1 MEYHAPENVI
11 ELAKSINRA
20 IDSST
25 KPLHT
30 AIEKLVVELDTA
42 YKVQGGKS
50 QEIKQLKAENERLRK
65 DGLSLANGAVTYRQ
79 EIEKYKEALEHIIEY
94 WNKDKNHGAMSD
106 ALDEILNTAEQA
118 LKGGEKCSGT

>member
-1 MEYHAPENVI
+1 MLTVVFALTYVFVVFNCDT
-11 ELAKSINRA
+11 NWNNFNNY
-20 IDSST
+20 
-25 KPLHT
+25 T
-30 AIEKLVVELDTA
+30 AQACNPAQLEVV
-42 YKVQGGKS
+42 KGG
-50 QEIKQLKAENERLRK
+50 EE

-118 LKGGEKCSGT
+118 LKGE

>member
-1 MEYHAPENVI
+1 MNYNAPENVI

-20 IDSST
+20 IDSAT

-30 AIEKLVVELDTA
+30 AIEKLVAQLDTA
-42 YKVQGGKS
+42 YKVGGGKS

-65 DGLSLANGAVTYRQ
+65 DGLSLANGAITYRQ

-94 WNKDKNHGAMSD
+94 WNKDENHGAMSD

-118 LKGGEKCSGT
+118 LEGVRNE